1 MFIKYLYVLVYTSF
15 YIHTFGEMGVVPGVV
30 RIFLVLVCDQFFNI
44 AILVLHSV
52 FEDTPKL
59 DIGGDIYHIYPIKIS
74 ELMSHEIPILC
85 RLLSLWDINVI
96 N

>member
-1 MFIKYLYVLVYTSF
+1 MSEYK
-15 YIHTFGEMGVVPGVV
+15 
-30 RIFLVLVCDQFFNI
+30 VLVCDQLFNI
-44 AILVLHSV
+44 AILVLNSV

-59 DIGGDIYHIYPIKIS
+59 DIGGDIYPIKIS